1 MLRQLCLFVR
11 LSHWRHGNVF
21 VFDFLAPKEA
31 DELGPEAGIGEEV
44 DQRIENGVQ
53 IEHGVHVSDQ
63 VVVVFQAAELNHVHD
78 HEYRHPA
85 HHEQYRD
92 EGTHD
97 YEARA
102 TSTVV
107 AFPLFFDRHDAR
119 RWWSVDAAFP
129 STT

>member
-1 MLRQLCLFVR
+1 M
-11 LSHWRHGNVF
+11 F
-21 VFDFLAPKEA
+21 VFEFLAPKEA

-44 DQRIENGVQ
+44 DQRIENGMQ
-53 IEHGVHVSDQ
+53 IKHGVDVSDQ
-63 VVVVFQAAELNHVHD
+63 VVVILQAAELNHVHD
-78 HEYRHPA
+78 YEYRHPA

-92 EGTHD
+92 NGAHD

-119 RWWSVDAAFP
+119 WWRSVDAAFP
-129 STT
+129 TTT